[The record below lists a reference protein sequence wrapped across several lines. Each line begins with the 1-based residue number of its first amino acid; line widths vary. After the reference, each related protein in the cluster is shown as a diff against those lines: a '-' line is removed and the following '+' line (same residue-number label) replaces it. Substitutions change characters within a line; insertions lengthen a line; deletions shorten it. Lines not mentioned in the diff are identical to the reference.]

1 MKKFFLYTT
10 FCLLLCLVFSCNG
23 NSTAS
28 SLEGGDTIPLQ
39 YAKNITMVRYDDCI
53 KVELVN
59 PWGKGLLGT
68 YFLIQDPLCPDGHIP
83 HNGES
88 HPDGSSLGNSQ
99 DGLPPHYGGGQE
111 RGSSGQQVTI
121 PLKNALVFTAVHCGL
136 ICELGMEDCIGGVCE
151 RQYIHCLTKE
161 VLDCGNGM
169 SPNQER
175 IIQLHPDAM
184 LVSPF
189 ESNTG
194 HDKLGQLGIPVIEC
208 AEYMEPTALGR
219 AEWMKFYGLLVGKE
233 AEANALFDALV
244 ARYDS
249 LRALTAHVSTTPRII
264 SETLYGNVW
273 YQPGVNSPI
282 GQVYADAGAMTAFPQ
297 YTQSGS
303 VPLSAEQV
311 YAQAHDAEVW
321 LVRYSDRESK
331 TLAQLGAEADVYSRF
346 DAFRRHNVWGCN
358 VETSYF
364 YERSPFHPDRL
375 LSDVIQICHPELH
388 LQEPM
393 HYYEK
398 LK

>member
-1 MKKFFLYTT
+1 MKK
-10 FCLLLCLVFSCNG
+10 LLILSALCGILTLVCSCKG
-23 NSTAS
+23 GTATS
-28 SLEGGDTIPLQ
+28 SLGEGDTIPMQ

-53 KVELVN
+53 KVELAN
-59 PWGKGLLGT
+59 PWGEGLLGT
-68 YFLIQDPLCPDGHIP
+68 YFLTP
-83 HNGES
+83 HPES
-88 HPDGSSLGNSQ
+88 
-99 DGLPPHYGGGQE
+99 LPAVAQGQKV
-111 RGSSGQQVTI
+111 SV

-136 ICELGMEDCIGGVCE
+136 ICELGMEECIGGVCE

-175 IIQLHPDAM
+175 IIQLRPDAM

-233 AEANALFDALV
+233 KEAKALFDALV

-249 LRALTAHVSTTPRII
+249 LKALAAQVKTKPRIL

-282 GQVYADAGAMTAFPQ
+282 GQVYADAGAMTAFPA

-311 YAQAHDAEVW
+311 FAQAHDAEVW
-321 LVRYSDRESK
+321 LVRYSDGQSK
-331 TLAQLGAEADVYSRF
+331 TLVQLGAEADVYSRF
-346 DAFRRHNVWGCN
+346 EAFRRHNVWGCN

>member
-1 MKKFFLYTT
+1 MKQCIHLTI
-10 FCLLLCLVFSCNG
+10 CLLTVLATLSCTGGGTVSFFSD
-23 NSTAS
+23 
-28 SLEGGDTIPLQ
+28 GDTIPFK
-39 YAKNITMVRYDDCI
+39 YAQNITMVRYGDVI
-53 KVELVN
+53 KVELAN
-59 PWGKGLLGT
+59 PWGKGLLATYLLTDTPNALSSSKVEGKGT
-68 YFLIQDPLCPDGHIP
+68 A
-83 HNGES
+83 
-88 HPDGSSLGNSQ
+88 
-99 DGLPPHYGGGQE
+99 
-111 RGSSGQQVTI
+111 QVVSI
-121 PLKNALVFTAVHCGL
+121 PLRNALVFTSVHCGL
-136 ICELGMEDCIGGVCE
+136 LCELGKEDCIGGVCE
-151 RQYIHCLTKE
+151 KQYIHGLTKD
-161 VLDCGNGM
+161 VIDCGNGM

-194 HDKLGQLGIPVIEC
+194 NEKLGQLGIPIIEC

-219 AEWMKFYGLLVGKE
+219 AEWMKFYGILVGKE
-233 AEANALFDALV
+233 AEANALFEALE

-249 LRALTAHVSTTPRII
+249 LKALIHNPPSRPRII
-264 SETLYGNVW
+264 SETLYGNIW

-282 GQVYADAGAMTAFPQ
+282 GQIYADAGAMTAFPD

-321 LVRYSDRESK
+321 LVRYDAKEPK
-331 TLAQLGAEADVYSRF
+331 TLAQLAAEADIYARF
-346 DAFRRHNVWGCN
+346 EAFRKHNVWGCN
-358 VETSYF
+358 VETTYF

-393 HYYEK
+393 HFYSI
-398 LK
+398 LP

>member
-1 MKKFFLYTT
+1 MNKSS
-10 FCLLLCLVFSCNG
+10 LLLGLLLLLLSCKG
-23 NSTAS
+23 GGTAENLS
-28 SLEGGDTIPLQ
+28 DVGDTIRLQ
-39 YAKNITMVRYDDCI
+39 YARNITMVRYGNRI
-53 KVELVN
+53 KVELAN
-59 PWGKGLLGT
+59 PWGKGLLGSYLLVPRT
-68 YFLIQDPLCPDGHIP
+68 EGV
-83 HNGES
+83 GM
-88 HPDGSSLGNSQ
+88 GNS
-99 DGLPPHYGGGQE
+99 
-111 RGSSGQQVTI
+111 SSGMQRVTI
-121 PLKNALVFTAVHCGL
+121 PLENALVFTAVHCGL

-151 RQYIHCLTKE
+151 RQYIHCLTKD
-161 VLDCGNGM
+161 VVDCGNGM

-175 IIQLHPDAM
+175 IIQLNPDAM

-233 AEANALFDALV
+233 KEANAMFDALV

-249 LRALTAHVSTTPRII
+249 LKALTVHVTKRPRII

-282 GQVYADAGAMTAFPQ
+282 GQVYADAGAMTAFPKYVQ
-297 YTQSGS
+297 TGS

-311 YAQAHDAEVW
+311 YAEAYDAEVW
-321 LVRYSDRESK
+321 LVRYDGKNPK
-331 TLAQLGAEADVYSRF
+331 TLTQLGAEADIYSRF
-346 DAFRRHNVWGCN
+346 EAFRQHNVWGCN
-358 VETSYF
+358 VSASHF

-375 LSDVIQICHPELH
+375 LSDVIQICHPEISLPR
-388 LQEPM
+388 PM
-393 HYYEK
+393 YYYEV